1 MATVEYVKASRQ
13 YPGNPRRSVDQLD
26 LDITDGEFLVLV
38 GPSRGVASPPPADAR
53 WSRGSQR
60 RRDPHRWRGRLEE
73 APEGPRHRDGLP
85 ELCAVPAHD
94 RRRQHGIRAA
104 ASPRHHDP
112 LRSTITLR
120 HVLSAGEFEWID
132 HADTVLHFTRGGRHT
147 ITNFGP
153 STVDLPPGTV
163 GLSSADLVD
172 GRLPAAATAWL
183 VAPGSNPRT

>member
-13 YPGNPRRSVDQLD
+13 YPGNPRKSVDQLD

-60 RRDPHRWRGRLEE
+60 GRDPHRWRGRLEE
-73 APEGPRHRDGLP
+73 APEGPRHRDG
-85 ELCAVPAHD
+85 
-94 RRRQHGIRAA
+94 RRLAGRNPGQHRGAA
-104 ASPRHHDP
+104 AS
-112 LRSTITLR
+112 
-120 HVLSAGEFEWID
+120 
-132 HADTVLHFTRGGRHT
+132 RGGWHT
-147 ITNFGP
+147 ITDFGP